1 MMINGLQAKKESL
14 NGSDDRWE
22 SSSERYRCVCK
33 GRKVEAGGFVGG
45 EENVLMFV
53 GVQMPSG
60 TYSGLCLWLFLGW
73 GKTETHVRLMNY
85 ALRD

>member
-1 MMINGLQAKKESL
+1 MCMQGKES
-14 NGSDDRWE
+14 GSGR
-22 SSSERYRCVCK
+22 VC
-33 GRKVEAGGFVGG
+33 RG

-60 TYSGLCLWLFLGW
+60 TYNGLCLWLFLGW